1 MDKKFKVLVVEDDK
15 KFAETVQRVLT
26 EEGFDCVLA
35 EKPQS
40 ALSLIK
46 VHNFDVALIDC
57 MLPQMNGIDL
67 ALKIKEVTGDSLVLY
82 MMSGIYKDKNF
93 SVNAIK
99 KTGAQSFLIKPFNL
113 SDLVSMINESF
124 KEVTHELSLKTK
136 SVKGLFLQENL
147 SQSLIIGIINYNP
160 VVNGNE
166 LPFILNSMLTYK
178 CSGMLKISNAQN
190 QVELHFHDFQ
200 VSMDAT
206 KISSSKLKAS
216 LLNGGWALKEDLDT
230 LQPSD
235 LTSQRLLQLNMVSPH
250 ACRMI
255 EKEYALQSLSQFFI
269 NENINIKYSPTRAE
283 TRQIT
288 LDHNE
293 FESQIY
299 QWIINADLHWLKA
312 FYLPHMHT
320 QIRKMNLSQNKT
332 QFFPLVAANKN
343 AISIMMKHVS
353 VADYFTESQL
363 DEETATQ
370 LLHLMLVYREFYLGD
385 AQQEINYQSHKE
397 RLKKLQDSLEHQ
409 NAFERLGLTDRG
421 SEQDIKRAYQEMS
434 QSLHPDK
441 LINAPQEV
449 RTLSLLVYE
458 KIQEAYNQIKSPEKR
473 ELYLK
478 KMELLKKENLQKAD
492 LFFDKAITFLSRGDL
507 SEAERILSDAQTLAP
522 YSPRLKLLQSW
533 LQIKNKQVPIAQISR
548 TLQSLPPE
556 EKETT
561 TFFYVKGLMHLS
573 SNESDKAQISFKN
586 ALTKDPN
593 FMPARRD
600 LMGLTNEDKKV
611 AATSSSILNAD
622 LKDVVGMFF
631 NRKKK

>member
-1 MDKKFKVLVVEDDK
+1 MDRKFKILVVEDDK
-15 KFAETVQRVLT
+15 KFAETIHRVLT
-26 EEGFDCVLA
+26 EEGFECLIA
-35 EKPQS
+35 EKPQT

-67 ALKIKEVTGDSLVLY
+67 ALKIKEVTGDTLLLY
-82 MMSGIYKDKNF
+82 LMSGIYKDKNF

-113 SDLVSMINESF
+113 SDLVTMINDSF

-147 SQSLIIGIINYNP
+147 SQSLIIGIVNYNP

-178 CSGMLKISNAQN
+178 CTGMLKISNAQN

-200 VSMDAT
+200 VSMDT
-206 KISSSKLKAS
+206 LKMTSSKLKAS

-230 LQPSD
+230 LQATD
-235 LTSQRLLQLNMVSPH
+235 LTSQRLLQLNMASPH
-250 ACRMI
+250 ACQMI
-255 EKEYALQSLSQFFI
+255 EKEHALQSVAQFFV
-269 NENINIKYSPTRAE
+269 NENINIKYSPMRSE
-283 TRQIT
+283 PRKVL

-293 FESQIY
+293 FETHLY
-299 QWIINADLHWLKA
+299 QWITDADLHWLKA

-332 QFFPLVAANKN
+332 QFFPLVAANKG
-343 AISIMMKHVS
+343 AISTMMKNVS
-353 VADYFTESQL
+353 VADYFTQCQL
-363 DEETATQ
+363 SEDVATQ
-370 LLHLMLVYREFYLGD
+370 LLHMMLVYREFYLGD
-385 AQQEINYQSHKE
+385 AQQEINFHSHKE

-409 NAFERLGLTDRG
+409 NAFERLGLTDRA

-473 ELYLK
+473 ELYLR
-478 KMELLKKENLQKAD
+478 KMEMLKKENLQKAD
-492 LFFDKAITFLSRGDL
+492 LFFDKAITLLSRGDL

-533 LQIKNKQVPIAQISR
+533 LQIKNKQVPMAQISR
-548 TLQSLPPE
+548 TLQSLPPD

-561 TFFYVKGLMHLS
+561 TYFYVKGLMHMAL
-573 SNESDKAQISFKN
+573 NELDKAHVSFKN
-586 ALTKDPN
+586 SLNKDPN

-600 LMGLTNEDKKV
+600 LMGLNNEDKKTLNT
-611 AATSSSILNAD
+611 ASILNAD